1 MPFKPPPF
9 KPPLTFEELRAVR
22 ERQPHNADVI
32 LLLWEVKRLR
42 SELLRWHQVSNDLKR
57 PTGLMGDIYDELLL
71 RLGTEPCVLER
82 DGEVRS
88 MLEAPDKLRKG
99 MAPR

>member
-1 MPFKPPPF
+1 MPFKA
-9 KPPLTFEELRAVR
+9 PLTFEELRAVR

-57 PTGLMGDIYDELLL
+57 PAGLMGEIYNELIL
-71 RLGTEPCVLER
+71 RLASEPCVAER
-82 DGEVRS
+82 DEDVRS
-88 MLEAPDKLRKG
+88 MMEAPRKLRKG

>member
-1 MPFKPPPF
+1 MPF

-22 ERQPHNADVI
+22 ERQPQNADVI

-57 PTGLMGDIYDELLL
+57 PLGLMGGIFDELLA
-71 RLGTEPCVLER
+71 RLAAEPCVVER
-82 DGEVRS
+82 DEDVRA
-88 MLEAPDKLRKG
+88 MMATPDKLRKG
-99 MAPR
+99 MAPQ